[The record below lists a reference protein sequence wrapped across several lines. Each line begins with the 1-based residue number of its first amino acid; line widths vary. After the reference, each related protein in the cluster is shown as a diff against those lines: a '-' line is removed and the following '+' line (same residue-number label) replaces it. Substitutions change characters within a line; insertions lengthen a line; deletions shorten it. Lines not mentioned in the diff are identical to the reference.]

1 MKAIV
6 ALRSIAGIL
15 WLAQL
20 VLGILFWTERALGL
34 VQLHMALGGLFV
46 LALWILA
53 ALAARAGAPRGLVVT
68 TVTWGVVLP
77 LLGVAQYQL
86 LPGASHWII
95 RVVHLLVGLAAMA
108 FVGRLTMS
116 VTRTP
121 KPAGAAA

>member
-1 MKAIV
+1 MKAILAV
-6 ALRSIAGIL
+6 RSIAGIL

-20 VLGILFWTERALGL
+20 VLGVLFWTGRALGL

-68 TVTWGVVLP
+68 TVVWGVILP
-77 LLGVAQYQL
+77 LLGFAQYQL
-86 LPGASHWII
+86 LLGANHWII
-95 RVVHLLVGLAAMA
+95 RVVPLLVGLAAMA

-116 VTRTP
+116 VTRAP
-121 KPAGAAA
+121 KPAGAPA